1 MATMNARRSLERSA
15 ASAIAILTAVALSR
29 AAAAQTVVPLTA
41 DAWNASDS
49 VRIETYLGR
58 PSVYINRGVALA
70 RGVALRDGTIEYDWA
85 ASPRTSFL
93 GASFHATAPDNSESV
108 FFRPG
113 SSGRDDA
120 VQYGPALNT
129 YGVAWQIYHG
139 PGATAAAELHRERW
153 THVKMVIRG
162 DSASVFLDGADAP
175 ILVVPRLAGVDG
187 TGVGVWAGNFG
198 RGAWF
203 SNFTV
208 TPLPNAVPRSPA
220 PPTPRGTIADWELSQ
235 TLDAASASPGVLPKP
250 SSLTWQ
256 SVAPEPS
263 GFVLINRYRVSPIAS
278 VPIDSATRSVNVDSV
293 MGGRVRG
300 TKVVYARTVLQ
311 SPRDETRRL
320 RFTYSDGITIF
331 LNGQPLYAGMNP
343 QGLRD
348 NLGLMPSDGDV
359 VYLPLR
365 RGRNEL
371 VVAVTEYSGG
381 WGFSAR
387 LEEALAAAVTATPAG
402 SSR

>member
-1 MATMNARRSLERSA
+1 MTVRSPGSSA
-15 ASAIAILTAVALSR
+15 LTIAIIVSFVLSR
-29 AAAAQTVVPLTA
+29 AAVAQTVVPLSA

-58 PSVYINRGVALA
+58 QSVYINRGVALA
-70 RGVALRDGTIEYDWA
+70 RGIALRDGTIEYDWA

-93 GASFHATAPDNSESV
+93 GASFHATAPNNSESV

-113 SSGRDDA
+113 SSGKPDA

-129 YGVAWQIYHG
+129 FGAAWQVYHG

-162 DSASVFLDGADAP
+162 DSASVYLDNAEQP
-175 ILVVPRLAGVDG
+175 VLVVPRLAGVDG
-187 TGVGVWAGNFG
+187 TGVGVWTGNFG
-198 RGAWF
+198 RGAYF

-208 TPLPNAVPRSPA
+208 TPLPNAVARAA
-220 PPTPRGTIADWELSQ
+220 PPPMPRGTLASWELSPAF
-235 TLDAASASPGVLPKP
+235 DAESVSVTALPKV
-250 SSLTWQ
+250 SALTWQ
-256 SVAPEPS
+256 KVNAEPT
-263 GFVLINRYRVSPIAS
+263 GIVLINRYRVSPIAS
-278 VPIDSATRSVNVDSV
+278 VPVDSATREVNVDSI

-300 TKVVYARTVLQ
+300 SKVVFARTAID

-320 RFTYSDGITIF
+320 LFTYSDGITIY
-331 LNGQPLYAGMNP
+331 LNGQPLYFGMNP

-348 NLGLMPSDGDV
+348 NLGLMPSDGDAV
-359 VYLPLR
+359 FLPLK

-381 WGFSAR
+381 WAFAAR
-387 LEEALAAAVTATPAG
+387 LDPASSGSATAGTRAG
-402 SSR
+402 SATR